1 VLCLR
6 EFGVVVLGTVVLEL
20 ELKSLPITGWYVVYS
35 VILQNRV
42 IADYFRVQIMLVCL
56 SKLCLKNWCD

>member
-1 VLCLR
+1 
-6 EFGVVVLGTVVLEL
+6 VVLGTVVLEL

>member
-1 VLCLR
+1 MLCLR